1 MFLSSVVGTAQSWFR
16 SNAEPSRSNST
27 GRLGESVVSSTSAKM
42 PPKIDRLPG
51 ELECL
56 SAEFDR
62 LTFGAFGAFPG
73 AGAVLLAELVKAP
86 PVSTRSIHTLF
97 EFQRSRVDAAVLAL
111 GHLGLDPS
119 QLEHLSHQLE
129 ASRFKEDRPASKA
142 ELKATK
148 RLDKDLLDLIATQL
162 RQVGLSPKEAMREA
176 KIAFRNAGQEVLNTK
191 VWSKVETDFQ
201 HNGKH
206 YACTQLP
213 AAQMKLGEEN
223 IFPVSYGGHGVC
235 SSSTREMTHAANLW
249 TSDIRAKAQNGLEQV
264 LFKGVRHGIL
274 SPYGLEKGSTA
285 RVEGARNRASEVVLA
300 ALFARPD
307 LLEDALAGKEVPLK
321 LVSTS
326 LVTGGLWKE
335 RDMLDDQINAWRE
348 LGRERP
354 LVLSLMGAD
363 GELHDV
369 KINLEVAAFNFG
381 VNELALKFH
390 LGHTQSDGF
399 NATAMNQLLGN
410 DLRVVAKPG
419 GWVGEY
425 LAREPKPDNA
435 DQVLLLSVQLKDIW
449 ADKSHNRD
457 GGEPYKAAMRAAL
470 LAFEIGAVP
479 CWNCKSGK
487 DRTGMLD
494 AELKREAVA
503 MHQKSG
509 LSTPGSQLAPED
521 QRLLQQALLR
531 GGNMEVQAYNTGAP
545 GNKVMKELPAMNLS
559 YRERVGDVEIWNQA
573 QGLSGLVKS

>member
-1 MFLSSVVGTAQSWFR
+1 MSLSSVVGTVQSWFR
-16 SNAEPSRSNST
+16 SNAEPSRSNSA
-27 GRLGESVVSSTSAKM
+27 GRLGGGSSISAKI
-42 PPKIDRLPG
+42 PPKIERLPG
-51 ELECL
+51 ELE
-56 SAEFDR
+56 SFASEFDR
-62 LTFGAFGAFPG
+62 LTVVGTMPG
-73 AGAVLLAELVKAP
+73 AGAVLLAELAKASSA
-86 PVSTRSIHTLF
+86 STRSIHTLF
-97 EFQRSRVDAAVLAL
+97 ELQRSRVDAAALAL
-111 GHLGLDPS
+111 GHLGVDSS
-119 QLEHLSHQLE
+119 QLKHLSHQLE
-129 ASRFKEDRPASKA
+129 ASRFKEDRPATKA
-142 ELKATK
+142 ELKVAK
-148 RLDKDLLDLIATQL
+148 HLDKDLLDLIAGQL

-176 KIAFRNAGQEVLNTK
+176 KIAFRNAGQEVLNNK
-191 VWSKVETDFQ
+191 VWSKVDTSFH
-201 HNGKH
+201 HNGEH
-206 YACTQLP
+206 YACRQLP
-213 AAQMKLGEEN
+213 AAQMKLGEQN

-249 TSDIRAKAQNGLEQV
+249 TSDIRAQARDGSEQV
-264 LFKGVRHGIL
+264 LFRGVRHGII

-285 RVEGARNRASEVVLA
+285 RTEGARNRACEVVLA

-307 LLEDALAGKEVPLK
+307 LLKDAMAGKEVSLR

-335 RDMLDDQINAWRE
+335 SDMLDDQVYAWRE
-348 LGRERP
+348 LGREQP
-354 LVLSLMGAD
+354 LVLSLMGDD

-390 LGHTQSDGF
+390 LGHAQSDGF
-399 NATAMNQLLGN
+399 NSTAMNQLLGD

-425 LAREPKPDNA
+425 LAREPKPNNVDS
-435 DQVLLLSVQLKDIW
+435 VLLLSFQLKDIW
-449 ADKSHNRD
+449 ANKSHNRD
-457 GGEPYKAAMRAAL
+457 DGEPYKAAMRAAL

-494 AELKREAVA
+494 AELKREVVA
-503 MHQKSG
+503 MHQKGG
-509 LSTPGSQLAPED
+509 LSAPGSKLTQGD
-521 QRLLQQALLR
+521 QRLLQQTLLH

-559 YRERVGDVEIWNQA
+559 YRERVGHAEVWDQA
-573 QGLSGLVKS
+573 QGLSGMVKS